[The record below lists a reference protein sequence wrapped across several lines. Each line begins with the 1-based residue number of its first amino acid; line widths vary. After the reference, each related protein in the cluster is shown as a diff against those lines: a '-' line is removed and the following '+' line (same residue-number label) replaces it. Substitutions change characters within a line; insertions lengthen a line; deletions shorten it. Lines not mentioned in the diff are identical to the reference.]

1 MLNDGRNKENRPKD
15 NIKALQERMKRFGLA
30 VIHMTEKLPST
41 RAANVIS
48 AQIIRSGTSPG
59 ANYRAACRARS
70 KAEFIAKMGIVEE
83 ELNETLYRLEV
94 LVDTRLPFGGR
105 RRTTFQRGQR
115 APEHRGRF
123 HPDSAKVT
131 LSMNSIDVFHSAF
144 TIPHSALDLIPHSS
158 FRIHHF
164 R

>member
-83 ELNETLYRLEV
+83 ELDETLYWLEV
-94 LVDTRLPFGGR
+94 LVDASLLAEKDAEPLSKEGNELLSIVVASI
-105 RRTTFQRGQR
+105 RTARKSPSR
-115 APEHRGRF
+115 
-123 HPDSAKVT
+123 
-131 LSMNSIDVFHSAF
+131 
-144 TIPHSALDLIPHSS
+144 
-158 FRIHHF
+158 
-164 R
+164 

>member
-83 ELNETLYRLEV
+83 ELDETLYWLEV
-94 LVDTRLPFGGR
+94 LVEAGLLAKIDAEPLAEEGDELLGIVVASI
-105 RRTTFQRGQR
+105 RTARKSPSR
-115 APEHRGRF
+115 
-123 HPDSAKVT
+123 
-131 LSMNSIDVFHSAF
+131 
-144 TIPHSALDLIPHSS
+144 
-158 FRIHHF
+158 
-164 R
+164 